1 MAKNRRPAYEAFAD
15 EYARITGFNRSQ
27 VLDILKGLPKSS
39 QADGY
44 AMTEAI
50 RKTNMWQ
57 ERFGWV
63 SQQREKKG
71 LSYLNEGQIVGMERQ
86 YRQMLSEADLP
97 SKFWNEREDF
107 HRWIAND
114 VSPNEI
120 QERVDLAEQWVNNR
134 DKDYVKTMRDFY
146 GIGKKDLVAYALDR
160 KKGVEFLKQRAAA
173 AEIGAVGRDTK
184 LDSIGKNF
192 SETLVDKGFSGDS
205 VRGAFADAAVE
216 EENLKDLASLSGTSL
231 REKAIVKSKLGM
243 APGVTKKIERLKS
256 QERARFGGSSGGTSA
271 LGGSSS
277 GSY

>member
-1 MAKNRRPAYEAFAD
+1 MAQRRPAYEVFAD
-15 EYARITGFNRSQ
+15 RFANELGLNRAQ
-27 VLDILKGLPKSS
+27 ILEALKSLPA
-39 QADGY
+39 QDRMDGY
-44 AMTEAI
+44 TAYEAI
-50 RKTNMWQ
+50 KNTQAWQ
-57 ERFGWV
+57 DRFGWV
-63 SQQREKKG
+63 MGQREKKG
-71 LSYLNEGQIVGMERQ
+71 LSNITEGEIIGLERQ

-160 KKGVEFLKQRAAA
+160 KKGIEFLKQRAAA

>member
-1 MAKNRRPAYEAFAD
+1 MAQRRPAYEVFAD
-15 EYARITGFNRSQ
+15 RFANELGLNRAQ
-27 VLDILKGLPKSS
+27 ILEALKSLPT
-39 QADGY
+39 QDRMDGY
-44 AMTEAI
+44 TAYEAI
-50 RKTNMWQ
+50 KNTQAWQ
-57 ERFGWV
+57 DRFGWV
-63 SQQREKKG
+63 MGQREKKG
-71 LSYLNEGQIVGMERQ
+71 LSNITEGEIIGLERQ

-160 KKGVEFLKQRAAA
+160 KKGIEFLKQRAAA

-184 LDSIGKNF
+184 LDSIGRNF

-216 EENLKDLASLSGTSL
+216 EENLKDLAALSGTSL